1 MKDKYEFIRFPAE
14 HYEKLKQYK
23 EYLEKTKG
31 GKWPLWKVILHAMDG
46 GNTETVSDTIIKHFK
61 VFKASIE
68 TALHMAEFSN
78 KKIEEFMEEIGIFE
92 AFLLQQVS
100 GHLDVNLAKQTL
112 QKLPTMAKDEIER
125 RRKQAEKEAERIL
138 KASKER

>member
-23 EYLEKTKG
+23 DYLEKTKG
-31 GKWPLWKVILHAMDG
+31 GKWPFWKVILHAMN
-46 GNTETVSDTIIKHFK
+46 GNAESVSDTIIKHFK
-61 VFKASIE
+61 VFRASIE

-78 KKIEEFMEEIGIFE
+78 KKIEAIMEEIGIFE

-100 GHLDVNLAKQTL
+100 GHLNVDLAKQML
-112 QKLPTMAKDEIER
+112 QKLPAMVKNEIEKR
-125 RRKQAEKEAERIL
+125 KKQAKEEAEKIL
-138 KASKER
+138 EASREG